1 MWLNKWTNLFMW
13 LHDFMSHHLV
23 MCGVQWS
30 NAGGDITYLICHVI
44 SQDHIIDRSCDVM
57 GKDK

>member
-1 MWLNKWTNLFMW
+1 
-13 LHDFMSHHLV
+13 MSRHLV

-44 SQDHIIDRSCDVM
+44 PQDHIIDRSCDVM